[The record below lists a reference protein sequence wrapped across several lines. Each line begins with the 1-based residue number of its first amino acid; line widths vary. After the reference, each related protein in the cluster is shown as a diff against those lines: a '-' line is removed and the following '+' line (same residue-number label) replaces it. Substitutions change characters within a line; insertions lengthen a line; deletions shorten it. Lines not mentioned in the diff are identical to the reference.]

1 MALAVGFFEIPLAV
15 NFFSKDEPLQALKNK
30 FVHNK
35 SINELKNN
43 HNQNL

>member
-15 NFFSKDEPLQALKNK
+15 NFFSKDLQALKNK

-43 HNQNL
+43 QNQNL